1 MVTGREDA
9 GVSVLEGGRLV
20 VTGGWD
26 GHSLLDSVELYHSDY
41 GAWQEMKGWRLTRA
55 RYQHCATALGQRI
68 IIAGG
73 YPTLRL
79 VQVLS
84 LEAGDRQ
91 GWTRLQDMRGGR
103 VSHGCAVA
111 TISGTPRLIISG
123 GQRGGF
129 SELLSSVESL
139 ALAGS
144 EAGTWSSLADLPLPR
159 RHHIMTALASPA
171 TSWGGEW
178 RRGGVE

>member
-1 MVTGREDA
+1 MREA
-9 GVSVLEGGRLV
+9 P
-20 VTGGWD
+20 D
-26 GHSLLDSVELYHSDY
+26 GQCQRQVLDSVELHHSHY
-41 GAWQEMKGWRLTRA
+41 PAWQEMEGWRLTRA
-55 RYQHCATALGQRI
+55 RYQHCATALGQTV

-84 LEAGDRQ
+84 LEAGGDWQ

-111 TISGTPRLIISG
+111 TISGVPRLIISG

-129 SELLSSVESL
+129 SELLSSQ
-139 ALAGS
+139 
-144 EAGTWSSLADLPLPR
+144 LPLGLWNLSTEFELKMNRLQTKVSR
-159 RHHIMTALASPA
+159 RNCSQKFR
-171 TSWGGEW
+171 SD
-178 RRGGVE
+178 